1 MVDAPSRMI
10 APLTDAGVMVV
21 RGMTGVA
28 SSVLEEWLL
37 LQEAKVRVTRRVRE
51 TEPSLRV
58 EIGMV

>member
-1 MVDAPSRMI
+1 MI